1 MNDDRTAILSR
12 LAGGEISVDDA
23 AGLLR
28 NPAPASPPA
37 AASSSSGRWMRIRVT
52 DLETGKSRVNV
63 NLPLSWVEVGLKIG
77 ARYQPEIEGI
87 DLGDIL
93 AQLQAGANGKI
104 VEVEDV
110 EDNQRVEIFVD

>member
-1 MNDDRTAILSR
+1 MNDDRTAVLSR
-12 LAGGEISVDDA
+12 LASGEISVDDA

-28 NPAPASPPA
+28 SPAPASPPA
-37 AASSSSGRWMRIRVT
+37 AALSGRWMRIRVT

-93 AQLQAGANGKI
+93 AQLQTGANGKI

-110 EDNQRVEIFVD
+110 DDNQRVEIFVD